1 MPVKR
6 MNHSRGRLVVLPSP
20 AGSNPGDP
28 AFNLLFWSLGS
39 SPAMGE
45 STGPRNCLGNS
56 RSNGSTNS
64 SASDLDLAFE
74 WGVFFSPLKPQQ
86 KTWEI
91 LGSSHHG
98 IHAPQLVDE
107 CTSPKARKRKR
118 HAFRCHQNHCMNF
131 ISKLSLSAS
140 NTIYFGNSRIK
151 KTRHG
156 AIE

>member
-1 MPVKR
+1 
-6 MNHSRGRLVVLPSP
+6 MNHSRGRFRVVLPSP

-74 WGVFFSPLKPQQ
+74 WGRSYAAEATK

-91 LGSSHHG
+91 LGIQIAGGDFFVNMVIPARNSCATTGGVHLTKFTRLRDFATRISL
-98 IHAPQLVDE
+98 P
-107 CTSPKARKRKR
+107 PKSLHELHLKTIP
-118 HAFRCHQNHCMNF
+118 FR
-131 ISKLSLSAS
+131 
-140 NTIYFGNSRIK
+140 
-151 KTRHG
+151 
-156 AIE
+156 